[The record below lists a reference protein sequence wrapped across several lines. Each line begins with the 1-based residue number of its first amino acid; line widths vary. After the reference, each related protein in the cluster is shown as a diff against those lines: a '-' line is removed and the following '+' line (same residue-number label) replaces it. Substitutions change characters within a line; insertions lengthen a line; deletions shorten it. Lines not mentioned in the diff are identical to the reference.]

1 MVYLNKN
8 ETIDDIISANN
19 LTIIQFGSESCGPCF
34 SIKHK
39 IDDWLSMH
47 PTVNNRYIPVED
59 FQAIA
64 AQHDVFGVPTTI
76 LYYQGKEV
84 IRRSRYYSL
93 DEILFKGE
101 DLLKIMENN

>member
-1 MVYLNKN
+1 M
-8 ETIDDIISANN
+8 ISSAPITSQSFN
-19 LTIIQFGSESCGPCF
+19 LVRNPADLVFED
-34 SIKHK
+34 KHK

-76 LYYQGKEV
+76 LYCQGKEV